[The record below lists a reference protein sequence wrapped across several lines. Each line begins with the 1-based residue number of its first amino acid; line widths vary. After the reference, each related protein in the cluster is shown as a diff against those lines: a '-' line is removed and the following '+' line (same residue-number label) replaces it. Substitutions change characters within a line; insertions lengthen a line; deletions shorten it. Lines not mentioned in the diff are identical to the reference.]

1 MTIKKTKHS
10 RKKKKKKPQPKK
22 KEKEKNTN
30 INMLVR
36 LTVNLIS
43 WYMFFSPNI
52 SYQSYDLFFLNSS
65 FRNLK
70 TNTCQCVCASDL
82 SSYNGLI
89 IYL

>member
-10 RKKKKKKPQPKK
+10 RKKKKKTQPKK

-30 INMLVR
+30 IHMLVR

-43 WYMFFSPNI
+43 WYMFFPPI
-52 SYQSYDLFFLNSS
+52 SHINLMIYFFLNSS

>member
-10 RKKKKKKPQPKK
+10 RKKKTQPKK
-22 KEKEKNTN
+22 KEKERNTN

-52 SYQSYDLFFLNSS
+52 SYQSYDLFFFKL
-65 FRNLK
+65 
-70 TNTCQCVCASDL
+70 
-82 SSYNGLI
+82 
-89 IYL
+89 

>member
-10 RKKKKKKPQPKK
+10 MKKKTQPKK

-43 WYMFFSPNI
+43 WYMFFPPNI

-65 FRNLK
+65 LRNLK